1 MPHDNHFVAPFGLD
15 SGIPGQGLASSDNA
29 EDYQAFPMPC
39 RFEGESA
46 VAACD
51 GIIDL
56 LAVFFNVSGR
66 RLRSAG
72 RASLPIARVRQIGMY
87 IAHVTLGMKMTAV
100 GAGFGRD
107 KSTVVH
113 ACHTIEDMRDDEDFD
128 RIVARVE
135 RLVRVAFSLERW
147 AGGGRSDG

>member
-1 MPHDNHFVAPFGLD
+1 MQQNNQLEPPFGLVPGV
-15 SGIPGQGLASSDNA
+15 SGRGLAPSVVA
-29 EDYQAFPMPC
+29 EDCRSFSFNG

-46 VAACD
+46 IAACD

-56 LAVFFNVSGR
+56 LAIFFNVSGR
-66 RLRSAG
+66 QLRSAG
-72 RASLPIARVRQIGMY
+72 RTALPIARVRQIGMY

-113 ACHTIEDMRDDEDFD
+113 ACHTIEDMRDDEEFD
-128 RIVARVE
+128 GIVARVE
-135 RLVRVAFSLERW
+135 RLVAIAFSLD
-147 AGGGRSDG
+147 S